1 MRPLCS
7 VDSFQVRKSWVGPSK
22 LRVSPSTK
30 DLSGLVESTI
40 TINLLIGSPY
50 MLLSIDENKVKDE
63 LARAT
68 PLYSVAALNI
78 EIKIGEF
85 PIPMVNASSAV
96 MTLPPDLE
104 KSTQRLIELRQRLI
118 ASGSKPLSADELER
132 LIDETRGR

>member
-1 MRPLCS
+1 
-7 VDSFQVRKSWVGPSK
+7 
-22 LRVSPSTK
+22 
-30 DLSGLVESTI
+30 
-40 TINLLIGSPY
+40 